1 MESRDHWLY
10 RLRRLGRC
18 HAPYL
23 PSDANVSEMTDSEL
37 RELVIHSLRQY
48 RFFFP
53 ADEWMDDYDYYS
65 SGGFPCRTFS
75 WFDFGWNGIS
85 LPPSLTLK
93 LLPGGR
99 HLLASYV
106 PKEGEGGFKDLEIW
120 KLDQPPRRVWSYH
133 ASVKVADIDKYTYHI
148 STDPALMM
156 LVVSSSMNP
165 ACANESE
172 VYSNAET
179 NWAFRNRLT
188 FINIHMIPLHRN
200 SSNNH
205 ARTVVKHV
213 LWVHENWMP
222 SALDINSRY
231 AAGIRFDSYG
241 SKILVVNMEDYK
253 LTKIVSLFL
262 SANVICTYSLR
273 HYS

>member
-23 PSDANVSEMTDSEL
+23 PPDANVSEMTDSEL
-37 RELVIHSLRQY
+37 RELVLHSLRQY
-48 RFFFP
+48 RIFFP
-53 ADEWMDDYDYYS
+53 ANEWMDDYDYYS
-65 SGGFPCRTFS
+65 SKKFPCRTFS
-75 WFDFGWNGIS
+75 CFDFGWSGIT
-85 LPPSLTLK
+85 LPSSLTLK

-99 HLLASYV
+99 HLLASYA
-106 PKEGEGGFKDLEIW
+106 PKGGKGSFKDLEIW
-120 KLDQPPRRVWSYH
+120 GLDQPPRCVWSYH
-133 ASVKVADIDKYTYHI
+133 ASVKLADIDKYTYHI
-148 STDPALMM
+148 STDPAVMM
-156 LVVSSSMNP
+156 LLVSSSMNP
-165 ACANESE
+165 YDANDSE

-179 NWAFRNRLT
+179 KWGFRNRLT
-188 FINIHMIPLHRN
+188 FINIHMVPPHRN
-200 SSNNH
+200 SGVNH

-213 LWVHENWMP
+213 LRIHENWMP
-222 SALDINSRY
+222 SVLDINSRC

-262 SANVICTYSLR
+262 SANVICTYSLS